1 MCSTFLTD
9 QGVAVGSLK
18 DEEESFFSLEN
29 LVYVFFLSKN
39 KCSHSSAKVK
49 LLKMLVQNSI

>member
-1 MCSTFLTD
+1 M
-9 QGVAVGSLK
+9 GGLK

-29 LVYVFFLSKN
+29 LGLCFFLKQ

-49 LLKMLVQNSI
+49 PLKLLVQNSI